1 MHGLLTE
8 FALNIPNK
16 HVSHS
21 MAKGI
26 RNKTE
31 KNQDQNY
38 HSMKAWR
45 PVSINIKIPLPFQTK
60 TYLV

>member
-1 MHGLLTE
+1 MHGSLTE
-8 FALNIPNK
+8 FALNMPSK

-26 RNKTE
+26 WNKTE

-45 PVSINIKIPLPFQTK
+45 PVSIKI
-60 TYLV
+60 